1 MLCFRTLSL
10 LDIFS
15 CFFEYFSSCVIFV
28 FVLFFLSFSTL
39 YSTLP
44 RELNICDGYAAACIR
59 ASLTI
64 APTLVLA

>member
-39 YSTLP
+39 FP